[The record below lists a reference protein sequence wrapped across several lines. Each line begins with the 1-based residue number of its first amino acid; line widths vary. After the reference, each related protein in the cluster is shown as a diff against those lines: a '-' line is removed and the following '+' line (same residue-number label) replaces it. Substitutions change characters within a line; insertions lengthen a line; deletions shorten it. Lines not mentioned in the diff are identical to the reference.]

1 VGNSIG
7 GLHQLDRDHVQSMTH
22 DIRERVTTASAFATG
37 TEGPVRVALDRLR
50 RYGIGERV
58 IKSALAAGLAWLIA
72 VAIHDDPLP
81 VLAPIT
87 AIFTIQLTLARSIL
101 GSVQR
106 LLGVGAG
113 VAMAMIANRLLGLHW
128 WAISLVVLIS
138 LIAGFR
144 VFRLESAGVE
154 QMTVSGLL
162 VMISGASGNIIGAA
176 SFHILDTIIG
186 TAVGLAAN
194 SLIAP
199 PSHVPGARQ
208 AVRALGFRL
217 VAVLD
222 ELAAALASGIERK
235 TANEIL
241 ERARGVATDIKEVQA
256 ALERAEE
263 SLIYNLPGHR
273 QKPALTRYRR
283 ANRALEHAAIQAR
296 VISRTVTDCVRTA
309 TLPDIRPRWLEPD
322 ALGLPLANL
331 FSATAIY
338 LEHFLD
344 LPDHPLAREDDGAL
358 VLEIRECR
366 RKVSEAVAARFEELL
381 PDHWVLIGEIVSI
394 SDQLLSD
401 LIQGANDISSK

>member
-1 VGNSIG
+1 M
-7 GLHQLDRDHVQSMTH
+7 DRDSIQHMTLQ
-22 DIRERVTTASAFATG
+22 IRERMTTASALATG

-50 RYGIGERV
+50 RYGLGERV

-72 VAIHDDPLP
+72 FAIHDDPLP

-87 AIFTIQLTLARSIL
+87 AIFTIQLTLARSLL

-113 VAMAMIANRLLGLHW
+113 VAMAMIANRVLGLHW
-128 WAISLVVLIS
+128 WAVSLVVLIS

-186 TAVGLAAN
+186 TTVGLAAN

-199 PSHVPGARQ
+199 PSHVSGARL
-208 AVRALGFRL
+208 AVRSLGYRL
-217 VAVLD
+217 IAVLD
-222 ELAAALASGIERK
+222 ELAGALASGIEIDK
-235 TANEIL
+235 ASEIL
-241 ERARGVATDIKEVQA
+241 GRARAVATDIEVVQA

-263 SLIYNLPGHR
+263 SLIYNLPGRR
-273 QKPALTRYRR
+273 QKPALARYRR
-283 ANRALEHAAIQAR
+283 ANRALEHAAIQSR
-296 VISRTVTDCVRTA
+296 VISRTVTDCIGTA
-309 TLPDIRPRWLEPD
+309 APTDVRPRWLEPD
-322 ALGLPLANL
+322 ALGAPLANL
-331 FSATAIY
+331 FNAIAIY

-344 LPDHPLAREDDGAL
+344 LPDRPITREGAAGL
-358 VLEIRECR
+358 VLEIRDR
-366 RKVSEAVAARFEELL
+366 RREVSDAVAARFEELL
-381 PDHWVLIGEIVSI
+381 PDHWVLVGEIVSI
-394 SDQLLSD
+394 SDQLVTD
-401 LIQGANDISSK
+401 LNQAVKDITSH